1 MDILLIICYNKKSP
15 YKGLIMQLQVDVNN
29 VKSNIFIELLNLFK
43 KDNMIN
49 DYKIIDSK
57 EDSYDSE
64 VLNDLS
70 NIGKAIEDAK
80 NGLGD
85 RTSMSVII
93 TDV

>member
-1 MDILLIICYNKKSP
+1 
-15 YKGLIMQLQVDVNN
+15 MQLQVDVNN
-29 VKSNIFIELLNLFK
+29 MKSNIFLELLNLFK

-49 DYKIIDSK
+49 DYKIIDEK
-57 EDSYDSE
+57 EDSYDNE

-70 NIGKAIEDAK
+70 NIDKAIEDAK

>member
-1 MDILLIICYNKKSP
+1 MDILLIVCYNKKSS

-29 VKSNIFIELLNLFK
+29 MKSNIFLELLNLFK

-49 DYKIIDSK
+49 DYKIIDEK
-57 EDSYDSE
+57 EDSYDNE

>member
-1 MDILLIICYNKKSP
+1 
-15 YKGLIMQLQVDVNN
+15 MQLQVDVSN

-49 DYKIIDSK
+49 DYKIIGAK
-57 EDSYDSE
+57 EDSYDNE

-70 NIGKAIEDAK
+70 NIGKTIEDAK

>member
-1 MDILLIICYNKKSP
+1 M
-15 YKGLIMQLQVDVNN
+15 KGLMMQLQVDVNN
-29 VKSNIFIELLNLFK
+29 MKSNIFIELLNLFK

-49 DYKIIDSK
+49 DYKIIGAK
-57 EDSYDSE
+57 EDSYDNE

-70 NIGKAIEDAK
+70 NIGKTIEDAK

>member
-1 MDILLIICYNKKSP
+1 
-15 YKGLIMQLQVDVNN
+15 
-29 VKSNIFIELLNLFK
+29 
-43 KDNMIN
+43 MIN
-49 DYKIIDSK
+49 DFKIIDAK
-57 EDSYDSE
+57 EDSYDNE